1 MSKSLTRFAERIRE
15 LRGMRSQ
22 YEMASLV
29 GGITQAAWAQWEIGA
44 RQPKLDVLYIICQR
58 LGCSADW
65 LLGLTDQREV
75 NRKITN
81 AQKFKQIFHIS
92 VEEVQPKDL
101 SWWQEEYKDEIQV

>member
-1 MSKSLTRFAERIRE
+1 MGVYIK
-15 LRGMRSQ
+15 GM
-22 YEMASLV
+22 EM
-29 GGITQAAWAQWEIGA
+29 
-44 RQPKLDVLYIICQR
+44 PKNC
-58 LGCSADW
+58 ADC

>member
-1 MSKSLTRFAERIRE
+1 MFHDRMRKAIAMRGWSQCKLSEMTGISTVTLSKYVRGENEPSADRLRVIAE
-15 LRGMRSQ
+15 
-22 YEMASLV
+22 A
-29 GGITQAAWAQWEIGA
+29 
-44 RQPKLDVLYIICQR
+44 
-58 LGCSADW
+58 LGVSADW